1 MKDTSIPLD
10 IVFINEVS
18 LDDYEYTDDASEY
31 ENILDEEEIKAIDE
45 RYLEFI
51 EEV

>member
-1 MKDTSIPLD
+1 MFDSIDFFWYNGIIEMK
-10 IVFINEVS
+10 
-18 LDDYEYTDDASEY
+18 
-31 ENILDEEEIKAIDE
+31 EIQMEKYNVKTIDE

>member
-1 MKDTSIPLD
+1 MEKYN
-10 IVFINEVS
+10 VK
-18 LDDYEYTDDASEY
+18 SEFTK
-31 ENILDEEEIKAIDE
+31 EEIKAIDE